1 EPHALVSW
9 ARGMFPRCQACELAH
24 AIGANDVV
32 AEWRPPGGAA
42 SISRPPGARSA
53 PMPTTSHMIRWFV
66 ALMALGLPAIALAHH
81 GWSGYDS
88 NTALVV
94 EGTIRDAGYEH
105 PHGYV
110 KLESPE
116 KTWLV
121 VLAPPSRMEHRGLPA
136 SALKVGAT
144 ARVEG

>member
-1 EPHALVSW
+1 
-9 ARGMFPRCQACELAH
+9 
-24 AIGANDVV
+24 
-32 AEWRPPGGAA
+32 
-42 SISRPPGARSA
+42 
-53 PMPTTSHMIRWFV
+53 MPTTSHMIRWFV
-66 ALMALGLPAIALAHH
+66 ALMALGLPAIGLAHH

-110 KLESPE
+110 KLESPG

-121 VLAPPSRMEHRGLPA
+121 VLAPPSRMENRGLPA

-144 ARVEG
+144 ARVEGYPSRTDPQEMRAERITVGGKTVELR